1 MVDLIKKTRLV
12 QQYHLEEAIFLN
24 FTVHVHQE
32 DIMSHLRI
40 RASAPPW
47 GKCANFVA

>member
-1 MVDLIKKTRLV
+1 MVDLKNQPSLL
-12 QQYHLEEAIFLN
+12 QQHHLEEAIFLN
-24 FTVHVHQE
+24 FTVYVHQQ
-32 DIMSHLRI
+32 DIMSYLRI